1 MKFNQGQFKWAQ
13 QICPQVLNFL
23 WVVGLVNACVKK
35 IKLVTHMFFFKP
47 KLFKLTVL
55 CSINVMKFNQGQ
67 FKWAQQ
73 ICPQVLNFLWVVGL
87 VNACVKKIKLVT
99 HMFF

>member
-1 MKFNQGQFKWAQ
+1 MGPTNLSTSSKFF
-13 QICPQVLNFL
+13 

-35 IKLVTHMFFFKP
+35 IKLVTHMFFKP

-55 CSINVMKFNQGQ
+55 CSTNVMKFNQGQ

-73 ICPQVLNFLWVVGL
+73 ICPQVLNFLGCGFGQCMCEK
-87 VNACVKKIKLVT
+87 N
-99 HMFF
+99 